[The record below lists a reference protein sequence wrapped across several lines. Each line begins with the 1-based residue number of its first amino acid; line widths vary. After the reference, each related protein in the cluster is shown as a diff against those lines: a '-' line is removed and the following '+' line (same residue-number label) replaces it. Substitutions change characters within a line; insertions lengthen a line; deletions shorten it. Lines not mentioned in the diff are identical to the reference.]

1 MIRAWTHCI
10 SVVLSVA
17 VLCAGAGLA
26 DAAESKKTTNS
37 NNKGVAYKWVDE
49 HGVTHYGDSVPAQ
62 YAKKESS
69 VLNKQGV
76 EIGRND
82 AQKSPEQV
90 AEEARQQELIVR
102 QKQHDAFLLTT
113 YTSVKDIEAL
123 RDERLAQLSGQ
134 RRAAEAYI
142 DGLNSRLGALQAR
155 VMSFKPY
162 NESASARRLPDDLAE
177 DLIRALNEMRTQ
189 RMALVSKGEEET
201 TLRAQFQSDIDRF
214 QELRKNNKASR

>member
-1 MIRAWTHCI
+1 MIRAWTHCV

-17 VLCAGAGLA
+17 VLCALAHSA
-26 DAAESKKTTNS
+26 DAAESKKAPSKNQQ
-37 NNKGVAYKWVDE
+37 GVAYKWVDE
-49 HGVTHYGDSVPAQ
+49 NGVVHFGDHVPPQ
-62 YAKKESS
+62 YVKKESS
-69 VLNKQGV
+69 VLNRQGV

-82 AQKSPEQV
+82 AQKTPEQL
-90 AEEARQQELIVR
+90 AEYARQQELIVR

-189 RMALVSKGEEET
+189 RMALASKGEEEN
-201 TLRAQFQSDIDRF
+201 TLRAQFQSDIERF
-214 QELRKNNKASR
+214 QELRKNTASR